1 MTEQQPEQTLENT
14 GKGILG
20 DLLDLA
26 ESVLCSVFL
35 VFLVF
40 TFLFRKTLLNE
51 FFQTFFSNDWRFKR

>member
-35 VFLVF
+35 VFLV
-40 TFLFRKTLLNE
+40 LILVLHLVYKYL
-51 FFQTFFSNDWRFKR
+51 SC